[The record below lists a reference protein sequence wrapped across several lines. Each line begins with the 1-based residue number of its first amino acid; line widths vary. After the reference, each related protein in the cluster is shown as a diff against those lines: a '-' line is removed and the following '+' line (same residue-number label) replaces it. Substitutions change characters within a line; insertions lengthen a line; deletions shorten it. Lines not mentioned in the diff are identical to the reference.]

1 MKWWI
6 LFAAVIAALTA
17 GVFLYAQEPHE
28 IKIPGL
34 PRITIPTPDTTG
46 RDEAAQKINE
56 VHAAIVE
63 AKSVRIPLADWQKQ
77 LDSTQRLFD
86 ERNFSAAKTVAT
98 ALTMALTAELTKE
111 NQKPKIAI
119 TFDAGAGVEPA
130 PDLIN
135 YLRETRTK
143 ITLFSTG
150 KWAEQNH
157 ELLKQILMPDSDIIN
172 ELGNHTYNHPHLVS
186 DGMTDEQI
194 SDQIVHTEEIFK
206 NLGYIAKPRF
216 RYPYGERNNHT
227 DAIVTELGYRVV
239 SWSFDSLGW
248 QGQLT
253 PEQIAERVI
262 SKIKPN
268 GVVIMHVGSPQDV
281 AAFPFIVERL
291 QSQYRF
297 VFISEL

>member
-77 LDSTQRLFD
+77 LDDAQHLFD
-86 ERNFSAAKTVAT
+86 EGKFSAAKTAVT
-98 ALTMALTAELTKE
+98 ALTVALTAKLAEE
-111 NQKPKIAI
+111 NQKPRIAI
-119 TFDAGAGVEPA
+119 TFDAGAGTKPA

-135 YLRETRTK
+135 YLREARTK
-143 ITLFSTG
+143 ITFFSTG
-150 KWAEQNH
+150 KWAEQNP
-157 ELLKQILMPDSDIIN
+157 EFFKQILMPDSDIIN

-194 SDQIVHTEEIFK
+194 RDQIIQTEEIFK
-206 NLGYIAKPRF
+206 NLGYTAKPRF
-216 RYPYGERNNHT
+216 RYPYGEHNSRT

-253 PEQIAERVI
+253 PEQIAARVV
-262 SKIKPN
+262 SKTKP
-268 GVVIMHVGSPQDV
+268 GTIVLMHGGSPQDV
-281 AAFPFIVERL
+281 PPFPLIVTRL
-291 QSQYRF
+291 QPQYRF